1 MSSACKQLFA
11 NILHFAFDEALRPS
25 IADDPRYT
33 ANPCTN
39 PIVFYRKKH
48 GSVKSCTVPFPSQV
62 RGSRAFLAL
71 ECCRG
76 APSASKCFKIIGTS
90 GIPEPWVH
98 VAAVHQQLPNNLK
111 SVGAS
116 CNPATGSMLPQCASR
131 FQIA

>member
-39 PIVFYRKKH
+39 PTVFFSRKKH

-62 RGSRAFLAL
+62 GGSRAFLAL
-71 ECCRG
+71 EFG
-76 APSASKCFKIIGTS
+76 P
-90 GIPEPWVH
+90 PE
-98 VAAVHQQLPNNLK
+98 LPTWSTMLHG
-111 SVGAS
+111 VPFTTG
-116 CNPATGSMLPQCASR
+116 CLLVLPVPFGHGTGSGP
-131 FQIA
+131 